1 MAVFSLPETS
11 VGEPQPHS
19 QARMVG
25 TGKNYS
31 ATEGPEDLQNRSQ
44 PRQSFG
50 IRLVAGRQPMGDA
63 GQGVAQK
70 GSRRLGGIQAASPA
84 AEGGWIGDA
93 IRVFK
98 RGRRLLPGAVLRK
111 ASAQGL
117 AASQQAAVGVR
128 QRKQRKEGEGLS
140 ATWAA
145 TAPDPDPVVRRV
157 VRLLAAPSVADDQI
171 AITNRTSPQDN
182 VRTLFGPVGFELV
195 QRGGKWDKENRKAH

>member
-1 MAVFSLPETS
+1 
-11 VGEPQPHS
+11 
-19 QARMVG
+19 MVG
-25 TGKNYS
+25 RGKNFS

-84 AEGGWIGDA
+84 AEGRGIGDA
-93 IRVFK
+93 IRVFE
-98 RGRRLLPGAVLRK
+98 RRYCFFPRAVLRK
-111 ASAQGL
+111 ASPQGL
-117 AASQQAAVGVR
+117 AASQQAVVGAR
-128 QRKQRKEGEGLS
+128 QRKRRKEGEGLS

-157 VRLLAAPSVADDQI
+157 VRLLAAPSVANDRI
-171 AITNRTSPQDN
+171 AITNGTSPQDN

-195 QRGGKWDKENRKAH
+195 QRGGKWDKQNRSHIRALLRR